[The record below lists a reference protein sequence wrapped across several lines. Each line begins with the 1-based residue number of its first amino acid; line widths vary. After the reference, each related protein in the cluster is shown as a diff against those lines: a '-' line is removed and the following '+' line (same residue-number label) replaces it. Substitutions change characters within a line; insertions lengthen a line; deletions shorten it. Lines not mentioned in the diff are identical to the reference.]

1 MQHFLYKCCI
11 LSFFLFLYKK
21 KEPKLPCIHSNSDSL
36 SYRLSFIKNAVLY
49 FLTRCLGRPFTKSGC
64 SSPMISGLAYFS

>member
-21 KEPKLPCIHSNSDSL
+21 ETETAVYTQQFRFPQLQIIF
-36 SYRLSFIKNAVLY
+36 YKNAVLY